1 MVNDRR
7 FPMPRRA
14 DKAPRDYVVRDVNGE
29 ALPRLR
35 TVGIASVPEKMV
47 LDPATARSSFANGT
61 VPRLPQCVRRTERAG
76 VPQ

>member
-35 TVGIASVPEKMV
+35 TVGIASVPEKMMM
-47 LDPATARSSFANGT
+47 DPARPLFANGT
-61 VPRLPQCVRRTERAG
+61 FTRLPQCVRRTERAG